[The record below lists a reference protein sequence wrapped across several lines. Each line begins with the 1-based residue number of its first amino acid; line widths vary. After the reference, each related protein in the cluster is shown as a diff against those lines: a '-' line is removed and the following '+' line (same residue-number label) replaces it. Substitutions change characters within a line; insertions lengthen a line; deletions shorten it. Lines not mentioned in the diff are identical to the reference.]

1 MKNKY
6 EMDMCSGRIFPK
18 MLRFTLPLLATAILQ
33 LLYNAADMVVV
44 GKFAGS
50 TALAAVGSTA
60 SLIALFVNLFI
71 NISVGVGVAVAL
83 HYGATEEKAVSET
96 LHTAVVFSLS
106 AGVVIGIIGFFAAR
120 SMLQLMDTPA
130 DVIDQAVLYVKIY
143 FLAAPANLLYNFGAA
158 ALRSVGDTRRPLLY
172 LTVSGLANDVLN
184 LFFVICFGMQAEG
197 VALATA
203 ISQVLSAVLV
213 VRCLLKNEGC
223 CRLQI
228 GELRI
233 HRGRLREIIRIG
245 LPAGLQSAVFSISN
259 VLIQSGVNSFGSI
272 VMAGNSISNN
282 LENFV
287 YSGMNSVTQASMS
300 FVGQNVGGR
309 KYERI
314 SKITVTG
321 LAMVLT
327 VGAVIGSI
335 MFFFGEPL
343 LGLYSSDALVVD
355 KGMLRLRQMVFGY
368 LLAGMMELF
377 AFETRG
383 MGQSVIPM
391 ICTIF
396 GVCVLRVA
404 WVYTVFQ
411 AFHTLEVL
419 YLAYPITWGITVL
432 LQFFFYRRT
441 KRKLTIAR
449 IS

>member
-1 MKNKY
+1 MKSKY

-50 TALAAVGSTA
+50 TALAAVGSTH
-60 SLIALFVNLFI
+60 SLVNLFVNLFI

-96 LHTAVVFSLS
+96 LHTAVVFSVG
-106 AGVVIGIIGFFAAR
+106 AGVVIGIVGFFAAR
-120 SMLQLMDTPA
+120 SILLLMDTPA
-130 DVIDQAVLYVKIY
+130 DVIDQATLYVKIY

-158 ALRSVGDTRRPLLY
+158 ALRSIGDTRRPLVY
-172 LTVSGLANDVLN
+172 LTLSGLANVVLN
-184 LFFVICFGMQAEG
+184 LFFVIVLGMQADG

-213 VRCLLKNEGC
+213 VRCLMKTEGC
-223 CRLQI
+223 CRLKPS
-228 GELRI
+228 ELRI

-245 LPAGLQSAVFSISN
+245 LPAGLQSAVFSLSN
-259 VLIQSGVNSFGSI
+259 VLIQSGVNSFGST

-309 KYERI
+309 KYDRI
-314 SKITVTG
+314 SKITATG
-321 LAMVLT
+321 LAMVLI
-327 VGAVIGSI
+327 VGAAIGSI

-343 LGLYSSDALVVD
+343 LGLYSSDPLVVD

-368 LLAGMMELF
+368 LLAGLMELF

-383 MGQSVIPM
+383 MGQSVLPM

-396 GVCVLRVA
+396 GVCVLRVV
-404 WVYTVFQ
+404 WVYTVFRY
-411 AFHTLEVL
+411 FHTLQIL
-419 YLAYPITWGITVL
+419 YLAYPVTWAIASC
-432 LQFFFYRRT
+432 LQFLLYRNT
-441 KRKLTIAR
+441 KRKLMR
-449 IS
+449 V

>member
-1 MKNKY
+1 MKSKY

-18 MLRFTLPLLATAILQ
+18 MLRFTLPLLATSILQ

-44 GKFAGS
+44 GKCAGS

-83 HYGATEEKAVSET
+83 HYGAKEEKAVGET
-96 LHTAVVFSLS
+96 LHTAVVFSVC
-106 AGVVIGIIGFFAAR
+106 AGVAIGAVGFAAAR
-120 SMLQLMDTPA
+120 FMLQLMDTPI
-130 DVIDQAVLYVKIY
+130 DVIDQAALYVRIY
-143 FLAAPANLLYNFGAA
+143 FLGAPANLLYNFGAA

-172 LTVSGLANDVLN
+172 LTLSGLVNVALN
-184 LFFVICFGMQAEG
+184 LFFVIVFGMEAEG
-197 VALATA
+197 VALATTA
-203 ISQVLSAVLV
+203 SQVLSAVLV
-213 VRCLLKNEGC
+213 VRCLMKNEGC
-223 CRLQI
+223 CRLELK
-228 GELRI
+228 ELRI

-259 VLIQSGVNSFGSI
+259 VIIQSGVNSFGSTVI
-272 VMAGNSISNN
+272 AGNSISNN

-309 KYERI
+309 KYDRI
-314 SKITVTG
+314 SRITWTG
-321 LAMVLT
+321 LGMVLA
-327 VGAVIGSI
+327 VGATIGGI
-335 MFFFGEPL
+335 MFIFGEPL
-343 LGLYSSDALVVD
+343 LGLYSSDPLVVD

-396 GVCVLRVA
+396 GVCVLRVT

-411 AFHTLEVL
+411 RFHTLQIL

-432 LQFFFYRRT
+432 LQFLFYRRT
-441 KRKLTIAR
+441 KRQLVRKC
-449 IS
+449 